1 VFKKLTP
8 VTLTAPMFA
17 LACVAAM
24 QLSSAAVAAQ
34 KSERGRAVA
43 GAPDAQSQMMQR
55 DPVSPN
61 PRTATM
67 RRNADAVKQTLT
79 TGSVNTALQTSDT
92 LRDPKVR
99 TSVAAGLATA
109 TLERGKDGWWRHRD
123 GRYGWVG
130 PVFWPFAAYDMFGY
144 ALSGDRTDASFWNYG
159 YGDVYAGLFG
169 PYPYDTLTGYARYL
183 PTGDDAGSNNNV
195 TLARICGNDSRDI
208 AGLPADV
215 LQNALQPDDA
225 QRSMIDDLAHA
236 SQRASR
242 LLKAACPTTIALTAP
257 ARIATMQQRVGAMIA
272 AVKIVQ
278 PSLDVL
284 YASLSDEQKAQLASL
299 ATEQASQSAATQSKT
314 SQSTTVGTAGSS
326 PTPVA
331 QTCAAIA
338 SQSTEW
344 PKTAIERSVV
354 PTAEQQRSLDRLK
367 AATAKAAEM
376 LNASCQPGD
385 TSTPPAR
392 LVAVVQRLETMSQAL
407 NTVSVA
413 LNESYGSLD
422 DAQMANFNEIGM
434 PPAPP
439 LMAAMSQGKAAE
451 TKSALIKS
459 ALIKSASTKSVE
471 TDAVEQMPVT
481 RQAEMTRSSHRRY
494 ARHAGHM
501 PQPVRVI
508 GRMLF
513 SLIP

>member
-1 VFKKLTP
+1 
-8 VTLTAPMFA
+8 
-17 LACVAAM
+17 
-24 QLSSAAVAAQ
+24 
-34 KSERGRAVA
+34 
-43 GAPDAQSQMMQR
+43 
-55 DPVSPN
+55 
-61 PRTATM
+61 M
-67 RRNADAVKQTLT
+67 RRNADAVKQALT
-79 TGSVNTALQTSDT
+79 TGSVNTALQASDV

-144 ALSGDRTDASFWNYG
+144 ALSGDRIDASFWDYG
-159 YGDVYAGLFG
+159 YGDIYAGLFG

-183 PTGDDAGSNNNV
+183 PTSDETGSSSNNV

-208 AGLPADV
+208 AGLPVDA
-215 LQNALQPDDA
+215 LQNALQPNDA
-225 QRSMIDDLAHA
+225 QRSMLDDLASA

-242 LLKAACPTTIALTAP
+242 LMKAACPTTIALTAP

-278 PSLDVL
+278 PPLDAL
-284 YASLSDEQKAQLASL
+284 YTSLSDEQKAQLASL
-299 ATEQASQSAATQSKT
+299 ATAQPAQSAAAQPG
-314 SQSTTVGTAGSS
+314 TVGTAANSAM
-326 PTPVA
+326 PVA

-344 PKTAIERSVV
+344 PKSAIERSVV
-354 PTAEQQRSLDRLK
+354 PTPEQQRSLDRLK
-367 AATAKAAEM
+367 AATTKAADM

-392 LVAVVQRLETMSQAL
+392 LAAVAQRLDTMSQAL

-434 PPAPP
+434 PAAPL
-439 LMAAMSQGKAAE
+439 LMAAMPQGKAAE
-451 TKSALIKS
+451 AKSTAARSAATKSAAVKS
-459 ALIKSASTKSVE
+459 DQTG
-471 TDAVEQMPVT
+471 AVEQAPAAK
-481 RQAEMTRSSHRRY
+481 QADASHTSRRHY
-494 ARHAGHM
+494 ARRDGHV